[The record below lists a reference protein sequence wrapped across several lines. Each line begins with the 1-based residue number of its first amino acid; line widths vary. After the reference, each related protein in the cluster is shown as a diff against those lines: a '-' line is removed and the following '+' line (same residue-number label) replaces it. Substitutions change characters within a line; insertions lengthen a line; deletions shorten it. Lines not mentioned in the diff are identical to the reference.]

1 MAARGEDRGRRYR
14 WRWPACPYSRC
25 GGSTTAQSDPVQHLG
40 ANGRARVDGDGGAEP
55 DTVEQ
60 EIKRLRAQQL
70 ALSNAALEA
79 AAAARSGRYT
89 LADDARQEIGRAVA
103 QVLAVVD
110 SALAGMANAV
120 VAAKPTTPREALR
133 VLRASWRASRERA
146 AKAKGAEAATM
157 KALIEDD
164 QLALVGGQN
173 V

>member
-70 ALSNAALEA
+70 ALSNAALETA
-79 AAAARSGRYT
+79 AAPRSGRYT

-120 VAAKPTTPREALR
+120 VAAKANDAARGVASAAGELAREP
-133 VLRASWRASRERA
+133 
-146 AKAKGAEAATM
+146 GAGGEG
-157 KALIEDD
+157 EGRRGGDD
-164 QLALVGGQN
+164 EGAH
-173 V
+173 